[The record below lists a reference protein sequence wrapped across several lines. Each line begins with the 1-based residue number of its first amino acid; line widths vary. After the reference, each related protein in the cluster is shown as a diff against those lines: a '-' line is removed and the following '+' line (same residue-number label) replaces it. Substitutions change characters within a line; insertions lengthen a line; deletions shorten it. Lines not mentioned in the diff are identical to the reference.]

1 MRASLV
7 NTLCLCVSVVGRIDM
22 KQNNLCIRVIPCLDT
37 REGRVVKG
45 VQFENLQDAGD
56 PVELAARYLDE
67 GADELVVLDIS
78 ATLEARRNRLE
89 TVRAVRRVLSIPLT
103 VGGGIRTVDDVEA
116 LLDAGAD
123 KVSLNTAPVFSPGIL
138 SDIASR
144 FGRQCTVLALD
155 AARSAPGKWAVY
167 THSGTKAAD
176 SLDALEWATTA
187 VSLGAGEVL
196 LTSRDRDGTRSGY
209 DLDLL
214 NAMTGAVS
222 VPVIASGGAWELSD
236 FVAAA
241 RAGATGLLAASVLHF
256 QRSTIKDIKDAL
268 KAEGLQVRL

>member
-1 MRASLV
+1 MKV
-7 NTLCLCVSVVGRIDM
+7 NDF
-22 KQNNLCIRVIPCLDT
+22 CIRVIPCLDT

-56 PVELAARYLDE
+56 PVELAARYADE

-78 ATLEARRNRLE
+78 ATIEARRNRVE

-103 VGGGIRTVDDVEA
+103 VGGGIKTVDDVEA

-123 KVSLNTAPVFSPGIL
+123 KVSLNSAPVFNPGIL

-144 FGRQCTVLALD
+144 FGRQCTVLAID
-155 AARSAPGKWAVY
+155 AAGAASGKWTVY

-176 SLDALEWATTA
+176 SLDALEWGKTA
-187 VSLGAGEVL
+187 AGLGAGEVL

-209 DLDLL
+209 DIDLL
-214 NAMTGAVS
+214 SAMTRAVS

-241 RAGATGLLAASVLHF
+241 GAGAAGLLAASVLHF
-256 QRSTIKDIKDAL
+256 QKLRIKDIKNAL
-268 KAEGLQVRL
+268 KAEGFQVGL